1 MEGYCGK
8 LENGKWVCHICN
20 PLTHHFRDEYNY
32 GVHIK
37 GSTHKKKIGEE
48 VKSKKEIINNE
59 LEEARDRIRYLEKQL
74 EQARLEIKE
83 LKLEKQ
89 IEERIR
95 KEQPKHI
102 VEPALCIPHNEI
114 VKPAKIKKK
123 DIGNPIKYLTETYP
137 IPINI
142 FQEIHNWKNGK
153 DTGINAILDNVT
165 DIKSEIIQV
174 IEYFK
179 GSFVYINEEESYAHD
194 GKEWSRLHD
203 NSLLEHSFMNII
215 NHLTT
220 LYKEANN
227 TSINQKEVYLET
239 LRQLQKICNL

>member
-20 PLTHHFRDEYNY
+20 PITHHFRDEYNY

-48 VKSKKEIINNE
+48 VKSKKEILNNE

-74 EQARLEIKE
+74 EEARLEIKE

-102 VEPALCIPHNEI
+102 VEPAMCIPHNEI
-114 VKPAKIKKK
+114 VKPARIKKK
-123 DIGNPIKYLTETYP
+123 DIGNPIKYLTEIYP
-137 IPINI
+137 NPINI

-153 DTGINAILDNVT
+153 DTGINEILDNVT
-165 DIKSEIIQV
+165 DIKSEIIKV

-179 GSFVYINEEESYAHD
+179 GSFFYINEEESYAHD
-194 GKEWSRLHD
+194 GREWNRLYD
-203 NSLLEHSFMNII
+203 NALLDQCFMFII
-215 NHLTT
+215 NHLTA
-220 LYKEANN
+220 LYKEKTNA
-227 TSINQKEVYLET
+227 SINAKEVYIET
-239 LRQLQKICNL
+239 LIQIKKINSL